1 MVLMAGYNQEQKT
14 LASTSYKMSNLY
26 DNELPI
32 SDLAINYL
40 ENSETKDIWKVQGAF
55 FRLNYDY
62 QSKYLMEVNG
72 RYDGS
77 SKYAKDHRWAFS
89 LPHPWAGEFRK
100 RNFSSH

>member
-1 MVLMAGYNQEQKT
+1 MAEYQKSFKNAHNMVLMAGYNQEQKT

-55 FRLNYDY
+55 L
-62 QSKYLMEVNG
+62 G
-72 RYDGS
+72 
-77 SKYAKDHRWAFS
+77 
-89 LPHPWAGEFRK
+89 
-100 RNFSSH
+100 